1 MTPGLG
7 NHGIVVRRLR
17 GMTFARAGAATL
29 LSLSLLAAGCG
40 DDATDVRA
48 ADGTTS
54 TTAAPGGAT
63 AGTMPDAPADITGT
77 VTSVEPFE
85 PVTEDCTP
93 AEDADPDGSVSS
105 DDPPICTPED
115 NDVVGTIL
123 VEEQPGVQEG
133 DKISFTVTTSTVLA
147 GSDRAPLDEFSDL
160 AEGQT
165 VEAWSTGMCAESYPS
180 QCAAVAVHR
189 TA

>member
-1 MTPGLG
+1 MTSGVG
-7 NHGIVVRRLR
+7 NRGGAAQRPS
-17 GMTFARAGAATL
+17 GMTIARAAAATL

-40 DDATDVRA
+40 DDETDVRA
-48 ADGTTS
+48 EDGTT
-54 TTAAPGGAT
+54 TTAPVAP
-63 AGTMPDAPADITGT
+63 AGTVPDAPADITGT

-85 PVTEDCTP
+85 PITEDCTP
-93 AEDADPDGSVSS
+93 AEDVDPNGSVSS

-133 DKISFTVTTSTVLA
+133 DKISFTVTSSTVLV
-147 GSDRAPLDEFSDL
+147 GSDTAPLVAFDDL
-160 AEGQT
+160 EEGQT

-180 QCAAVAVHR
+180 QCSAVAVRR